1 MTRTEKMDRVQL
13 SIAIA
18 LLILG
23 YRHECDILYNISAGI
38 FLGRATAYMIF
49 LKDFD

>member
-1 MTRTEKMDRVQL
+1 MTRIEKMDRIQL

-23 YRHECDILYNISAGI
+23 YRHDFEILYNIAAGI

-49 LKDFD
+49 LRMD